1 MSTPSGLSNAA
12 LDAYLVAHLPDYAG
26 PYAVSV
32 LSGGQSNPTFL
43 LAGKDQK
50 LVLRKKPE
58 GVLLPSAHAID
69 REYRVI
75 SALKDS
81 AIPVARARCYCDDA
95 HVIGTAFYVMDHVQG
110 RQFMDP
116 ALPGLSAPER
126 GKVWDEFNRVVAAL
140 HSVDHEAVGLG
151 DYGKPGNYL
160 ARQIARWSRQ
170 YRASETERIDS
181 MERLIEWL
189 PAHIPTGDDTAIV
202 HGDLRIDN
210 LIYHPTEPRILA
222 VLDWELSTL
231 GHSLADLAYHVMSW
245 RLTSAQFRGM
255 AEHHLAALGIPGEA
269 DYLRLYCQ
277 RTGRDPIDPADW
289 EFHMAFSMFR
299 LAAILQGIVRRALD
313 GNASSSEALAT
324 GMRART
330 IADVAW
336 MQVEK
341 LLASASPT
349 GKLSP

>member
-1 MSTPSGLSNAA
+1 MTTPSGLSETA
-12 LDAYLVAHLPDYAG
+12 LDAYLVDHLPDYAG

-43 LAGKDQK
+43 LTGQNQK

-58 GVLLPSAHAID
+58 GLLLPSAHAID

-81 AIPVARARCYCDDA
+81 AIPVARTRCYCDDTS
-95 HVIGTAFYVMDHVQG
+95 VIGTAFYVMDHVHG

-116 ALPGLSAPER
+116 ALPGLPPQER

-140 HSVDHEAVGLG
+140 HSVDHDAVGLG

-189 PAHIPTGDDTAIV
+189 PAHIPAGDDTAIV

-210 LIYHPTEPRILA
+210 LIFHPTEPRILA

-231 GHSLADLAYHVMSW
+231 GHPLADLAYHVMSW

-255 AEHHLAALGIPGEA
+255 AEHDLAALGIPGEA
-269 DYLRLYCQ
+269 QYLQLYCQ
-277 RTGRDPIDPADW
+277 HTGRESIDPADW

-336 MQVEK
+336 TQVER
-341 LLASASPT
+341 LLASASSMDHP
-349 GKLSP
+349 SP